1 MDKLRQV
8 GAATIFYLPSLRFA
22 SLTPFPLY
30 FPCLI
35 SPHPPLLFRPLEI
48 SLLLPLPWINCIRSA
63 GVIFIVVGQAPSFSL
78 PSSSSLN
85 PFPHFPLLSCP
96 FEVGPLFPLPFL
108 SHFLLPLFSRP
119 SLSNHIKIKSNY
131 FIVRLKVDERAG
143 QLSLPHL
150 GITKTE
156 K

>member
-63 GVIFIVVGQAPSFSL
+63 GVIFIVVGRLL
-78 PSSSSLN
+78 PSPS
-85 PFPHFPLLSCP
+85 P
-96 FEVGPLFPLPFL
+96 PLPL
-108 SHFLLPLFSRP
+108 SIHFLISPFYPVP
-119 SLSNHIKIKSNY
+119 SK
-131 FIVRLKVDERAG
+131 
-143 QLSLPHL
+143 
-150 GITKTE
+150 
-156 K
+156 